1 MQGGSPG
8 TGLAWRIEETTN
20 MMSWYNGLRERTVE
34 MTEILNDWAYRQAKA
49 NLRDA
54 ETRRQAAALASSIA
68 SYETL
73 RMAGGMSL
81 ELNSLRDLG
90 PALIKARIARGWTQE
105 RLAEELGMPKQQ
117 IQRYEVTE
125 YVSAS
130 LRRLLEVSEALD
142 ISLTGTIHSGPV
154 PEPASELAR
163 SLAGY
168 AAAEAVQE
176 VERRIRLRRMTTHQA
191 RRLFDDLCD
200 TYYRLAPLHQP
211 AAEGPG
217 EMGRRVAVRN
227 ALETLARHRGDD
239 R

>member
-1 MQGGSPG
+1 
-8 TGLAWRIEETTN
+8 
-20 MMSWYNGLRERTVE
+20 
-34 MTEILNDWAYRQAKA
+34 MTEILNERAYRQAKA
-49 NLRDA
+49 SLRDA
-54 ETRRQAAALASSIA
+54 KTQRQAVALASSIA
-68 SYETL
+68 GYETL
-73 RMAGGMSL
+73 RTAGGMSL

-90 PALIKARIARGWTQE
+90 RALIKARIARGWTQE

-117 IQRYEVTE
+117 IQRYEATE

-130 LRRLLEVSEALD
+130 LRRLLKVSEALD
-142 ISLTGTIHSGPV
+142 ISLTGSIHSGPV

-191 RRLFDDLCD
+191 RGLFDDLCD
-200 TYYRLAPLHQP
+200 TYYRLAPLHRP
-211 AAEGPG
+211 AAEGSG
-217 EMGRRVAVRN
+217 GMDHRVAVRK
-227 ALETLARHRGDD
+227 ALETLARRRGGD